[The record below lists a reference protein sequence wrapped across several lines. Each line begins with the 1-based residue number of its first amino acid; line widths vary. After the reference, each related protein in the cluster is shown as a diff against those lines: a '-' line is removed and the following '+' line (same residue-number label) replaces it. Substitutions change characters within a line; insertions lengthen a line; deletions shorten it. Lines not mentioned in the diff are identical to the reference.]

1 MNILSDS
8 DLLVIAMDNGT
19 PTGFPLTYSNFR
31 MLFPQTSF
39 PVLPDN
45 ACLADFGYAVF
56 QYVSAPPAPA
66 LTTVSEG
73 PLAWDAARAAW
84 TNTWVETPFTPT
96 QVAAAADAALSALV
110 LNRNVLLYQC
120 DWTQLP
126 DVKLTAPQV
135 ADWRTYR
142 QLLRDYPDTVV
153 DPFNPPAW
161 PVPPRS

>member
-1 MNILSDS
+1 MPVPPAPKISAPKELEFPKP
-8 DLLVIAMDNGT
+8 AET
-19 PTGFPLTYSNFR
+19 PGPPAPPLPFT
-31 MLFPQTSF
+31 P
-39 PVLPDN
+39 PAPP
-45 ACLADFGYAVF
+45 
-56 QYVSAPPAPA
+56 APPAPA

-73 PLAWDAARAAW
+73 PMAWDAARAAW

-126 DVKLTAPQV
+126 DVELTAPQV

-142 QLLRDYPDTVV
+142 QSLRDYPDTVV

-161 PVPPRS
+161 PTPPGDSLSPLL